1 MIGIERFD
9 NNNILIA
16 TGEKLSDGITLK
28 NVVIKDDD
36 LPATILR
43 KSIIRKVKLVTFLA
57 SLTVISLNQK

>member
-9 NNNILIA
+9 NNKILIA